1 MKARIAFLA
10 TLFAVAA
17 LSACGNPTN
26 LKATSLTVTD
36 TLSVFALSGTPPT
49 YPSGISIV
57 ARQAVLVNGFAG
69 FDVAFDINSSGNAVV
84 YPVKLVVTSLS
95 GARPV
100 GVQKVTGTFETVT
113 DAPKTGY
120 QQDSS
125 VVLAKGEVV
134 AVESAHNG
142 SGDICSFALS
152 PNLYAKI
159 ALDSVNLASRTLYLR
174 MGVDPNC
181 GFRSFAEGIPTS

>member
-10 TLFAVAA
+10 TLLAVAV

-26 LKATSLTVTD
+26 LKATNFNSTD
-36 TLSVFALSGTPPT
+36 TLSVFALSGTPPA

-100 GVQKVTGTFETVT
+100 GLQKVSGTFETVT
-113 DAPKTGY
+113 AAPKTGY
-120 QQDSS
+120 AQDAA

-134 AVESAHNG
+134 AVEAAHNG
-142 SGDICSFALS
+142 AGDICSFALS

-159 ALDSVNLASRTLYLR
+159 ALDSVNLASRTLYLK
-174 MGVDPNC
+174 MGLDPNC

>member
-1 MKARIAFLA
+1 MKSRIAFLA

-134 AVESAHNG
+134 AIESAHNG

-174 MGVDPNC
+174 MGLDPNC